1 MLRKPIWPE
10 NALLL
15 IVRTGVGDFRSEVL
29 MKALFLGRKVALT
42 AVLLCIAGPALAA
55 GCHKE
60 PDFAT
65 WLDGVRKEAAA
76 AGLSAT
82 AINSALDNVRFDPA
96 IVKKDRGQGV
106 FTQDFLQFSDR
117 MVSSYRLSKGAQLI
131 AKYRNTFAAI
141 EKEFGVPAPVLTAY
155 WGLETD
161 FGANIGDGP
170 TLTSLATLAYDCR
183 RPDFFRTQLI
193 DAIKI
198 INRGDL
204 TASEM
209 RGPWAGELG
218 QLQFIP
224 ERYFDY
230 GVDFDHDG
238 RVNMLTSAPDA
249 LASAANY
256 LKSIGWKA
264 GEPWLQEV
272 RVPQSLPWDKAD
284 LAIKLPLSQ
293 WAAWGVTQAN
303 GKSLATKGPDA
314 ALLLPMGR
322 LGPAFLAYPNFDV
335 YLVWNNSIVYSTT
348 AAYLATRLAGAPKVS
363 RGDAVPLPE
372 AEIREVQTLLAKR
385 GYNVG
390 KADGVIGAATRA
402 AVKDMQIKLGL
413 PADSYPDKALL
424 AKLQAG

>member
-1 MLRKPIWPE
+1 
-10 NALLL
+10 
-15 IVRTGVGDFRSEVL
+15 
-29 MKALFLGRKVALT
+29 MKALSLGRMA
-42 AVLLCIAGPALAA
+42 AFAAAFLCVAGPALAA
-55 GCHKE
+55 SCQKE
-60 PDFAT
+60 PNFAA
-65 WLDGVRKEAAA
+65 WLDGVRKEAA
-76 AGLSAT
+76 GLGVSQG
-82 AINSALDNVRFDPA
+82 AINSALANVEFDPA
-96 IVKKDRGQGV
+96 IVKKDRAQGV

-117 MVSSYRLSKGAQLI
+117 MVSSYRLSKGAQNVK
-131 AKYRNTFAAI
+131 KYQNTFAGI
-141 EKEFGVPAPVLTAY
+141 EKAFGVPAPVLTAY

-161 FGANIGDGP
+161 FGAFIGDGP

-183 RPDFFRTQLI
+183 RPDLFRTQLI
-193 DAIKI
+193 DAIRI
-198 INRGDL
+198 IDRGDL
-204 TASEM
+204 TAAEM

-238 RVNMLTSAPDA
+238 RVNMLTSSADA

-256 LKSIGWKA
+256 LQQIGWKR

-272 RVPQSLPWDKAD
+272 RVPQSLPWDQAD
-284 LAIKLPLSQ
+284 VAIKLPLSQ
-293 WAAWGVTQAN
+293 WAAWGVTQAS
-303 GKSLATKGPDA
+303 GKPLSTKGPDA

-348 AAYLATRLAGAPKVS
+348 AAYLATRLAGAPKVQ
-363 RGDAVPLPE
+363 RGSAVPLS
-372 AEIREVQTLLAKR
+372 AGEVRDVQSLLAKR
-385 GYNVG
+385 GYDVG
-390 KADGVIGAATRA
+390 KIDGVIGANTRA
-402 AVKDMQIKLGL
+402 AVKDMQIKFGL